1 MDSAPRIGVLALQ
14 GSFEPHARA
23 LRRLG
28 HEPLFV
34 RSREDLEGHGDLGG
48 LVDHGDLG
56 GGLTHLILPGGES
69 TTLYHLL
76 VLFGLFD
83 EIRAR
88 AARGE
93 LALFGTCAGAILMGQ
108 DDGTR
113 PPRFG
118 VLDATLARNAY
129 GRQVDS
135 FEAEL
140 AVSEILGPEPGAGLR
155 AIFIRAPRF
164 SNVGPRARV
173 LARHRGEPVLVV
185 QGPHLAA
192 TFHPELAEDDRLL
205 ASWIAGTDESRTRPR
220 QGLRPGAHVTSA

>member
-1 MDSAPRIGVLALQ
+1 MTAAVQVGVLALQ

-23 LRRLG
+23 VRRLG
-28 HEPLFV
+28 HEPVLV
-34 RSREDLEGHGDLGG
+34 RARADL
-48 LVDHGDLG
+48 

-69 TTLYHLL
+69 TTLHHLL

-83 EIRAR
+83 EIRER

-118 VLDATLARNAY
+118 LIDATLARNAY

-140 AVSEILGPEPGAGLR
+140 APGEFGAAPLR
-155 AIFIRAPRF
+155 AIFIRAPCLTG
-164 SNVGPRARV
+164 VGPQVRV
-173 LARHRGEPVLVV
+173 LARHRGEPVLVE

-192 TFHPELAEDDRLL
+192 TFHPELAGEDRIL
-205 ASWIAGTDESRTRPR
+205 ARFLGLGEGRRVGPAASQHAAPAAGAKPKLRPR
-220 QGLRPGAHVTSA
+220 A